1 MVCYLGLGSN
11 LGNRE
16 ENILKAKSALDVYL
30 QINVL
35 QVSTIIET
43 EPIGNTNQPK
53 FLNCVLKIE
62 TYLEPAELLT
72 KCLETEFKLGRI
84 RTKKWGP
91 RIIDIDILFYGDQI
105 INEDYL
111 VIPHPEL
118 HKREFVLRSLVEI
131 CPEFVHPK
139 MNNTILQIYEDIQ

>member
-11 LGNRE
+11 IGNRK
-16 ENILKAKSALDVYL
+16 ENMLKAKSALNSSSQV
-30 QINVL
+30 NVL
-35 QVSTIIET
+35 QSSTIIET
-43 EPIGNTNQPK
+43 DPVGNTNQPK

-62 TYLEPAELLT
+62 TNLKPAELLT
-72 KCLETEFKLGRI
+72 KCLEIESKLRRI
-84 RTKKWGP
+84 RIKKWEP
-91 RIIDIDILFYGDQI
+91 RIIDIDILLYGDKI
-105 INEDYL
+105 IKEDYL

-131 CPEFVHPK
+131 CPEFIHPK

>member
-16 ENILKAKSALDVYL
+16 ENILKAKSALDVYP

-43 EPIGNTNQPK
+43 EPVGKTNQPK

-62 TYLEPAELLT
+62 TNLKPAELLT
-72 KCLETEFKLGRI
+72 KCQETELKLGRI
-84 RTKKWGP
+84 HTKKWES
-91 RIIDIDILFYGDQI
+91 RIIDIDILFYGKQI

-118 HKREFVLRSLVEI
+118 HKREFVLRSMVEI

-139 MNNTILQIYEDIQ
+139 MDNTILQIYENIQ

>member
-11 LGNRE
+11 IGNRK
-16 ENILKAKSALDVYL
+16 ENMLKAKSALNSSSQV
-30 QINVL
+30 NVL
-35 QVSTIIET
+35 QSSTIIET
-43 EPIGNTNQPK
+43 DPVGNTNQPK

-62 TYLEPAELLT
+62 TNLKPAELLT
-72 KCLETEFKLGRI
+72 KCLEIESKLRRI
-84 RTKKWGP
+84 RIKKWEP
-91 RIIDIDILFYGDQI
+91 RIIDIDILLYGDKI
-105 INEDYL
+105 IKEDYL

-139 MNNTILQIYEDIQ
+139 LNKKILKIYEDIQ